1 MTSPRCPEGYF
12 PFLLR
17 HQPFVHP
24 VSHWVFPVKILHWS
38 VLSLPLQFLVVL
50 FVFTIKFCISV
61 PLVQNLTHNVFKHFL
76 FLKKILSC
84 GINNVLSYLKKQIC
98 FTINATTALL
108 FISIYCF
115 FQFLVLSYSRAP
127 LRISFRLTLSQQYR
141 NDLLCCLI
149 CTLNS

>member
-17 HQPFVHP
+17 HQPFVRP

-38 VLSLPLQFLVVL
+38 VLSLPLQLLVVL

-76 FLKKILSC
+76 FLKKFSLVGSIMFYLILKSKSISQSMLQRHYYLYQFTASSNFWYC
-84 GINNVLSYLKKQIC
+84 HTHVLHSASH
-98 FTINATTALL
+98 F
-108 FISIYCF
+108 
-115 FQFLVLSYSRAP
+115 VWP
-127 LRISFRLTLSQQYR
+127 YR
-141 NDLLCCLI
+141 NNIEMICCVA
-149 CTLNS
+149 